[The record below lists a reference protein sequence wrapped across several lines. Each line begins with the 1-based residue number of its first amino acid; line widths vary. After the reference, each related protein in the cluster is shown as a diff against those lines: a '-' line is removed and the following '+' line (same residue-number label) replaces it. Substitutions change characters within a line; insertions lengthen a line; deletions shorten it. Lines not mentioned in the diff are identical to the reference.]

1 MKSQFI
7 FLLAFLALP
16 GFNVQAQKPNRISY
30 IDMEYILANVPEY
43 QEASAQLDERVQ
55 QWKTELE
62 RDQGKIEVMKIA
74 LEQERPLLTKEL
86 IEEKEAIIAFEES
99 KIAEYQQKRFGT
111 NGDFILQKKQLIQP
125 IQDQVFNAIQDIGV
139 QRNYDF
145 IFDRTSNVGMVF
157 SAEKHNISD
166 QVLRSIT
173 RASKREQLDSKD
185 EIAKME
191 VEEDQSVEEDAEISE
206 KKQAI
211 EVAKKEREAFIEDR
225 KKERE
230 TARAAKQAEFEE
242 RRAKVLEERNRKID
256 SIETIKKLKTG
267 EKVKTDN
274 NKNN

>member
-1 MKSQFI
+1 MKRQIF
-7 FLLAFLALP
+7 FLLAFLAIF
-16 GFNVQAQKPNRISY
+16 GQNVQAQKPNRISY

-43 QEASAQLDERVQ
+43 QEASAQLEERVQ

-62 RDQGKIEVMKIA
+62 KDLKKVEALRIA

-173 RASKREQLDSKD
+173 RASKREQLNSRD
-185 EIAKME
+185 EISQME
-191 VEEDQSVEEDAEISE
+191 VEENRSVEEDAVISE
-206 KKQAI
+206 KQKEI
-211 EVAKKEREAFIEDR
+211 EATKNEREAFIEDR
-225 KKERE
+225 KKQRE
-230 TARAAKQAEFEE
+230 EVRAAKQAEFDA

-256 SIETIKKLKTG
+256 SVENIRKLKTT
-267 EKVKTDN
+267 EKIKTDN
-274 NKNN
+274 NN

>member
-1 MKSQFI
+1 MKRQII
-7 FLLAFLALP
+7 FLLAFLAVS
-16 GFNVQAQKPNRISY
+16 GSNVQAQKPNRISY

-43 QEASAQLDERVQ
+43 QEASAQLEIRVQ

-62 RDQGKIEVMKIA
+62 KDQKKVEALRIA

-86 IEEKEAIIAFEES
+86 IEEKEAIIAFEDS

-111 NGDFILQKKQLIQP
+111 NGDFILQKKLLIQP

-173 RASKREQLDSKD
+173 RASKREQLNSRD
-185 EIAKME
+185 EISQME
-191 VEEDQSVEEDAEISE
+191 VEENLSVEEDAVITERQKEIEAS
-206 KKQAI
+206 
-211 EVAKKEREAFIEDR
+211 KKEREDFVEDR
-225 KKERE
+225 KKQRE
-230 TARAAKQAEFEE
+230 DARAAKQAEFDA
-242 RRAKVLEERNRKID
+242 RRAKVVEERNRKID
-256 SIETIKKLKTG
+256 SIENIRKLKTA
-267 EKVKTDN
+267 EKIKTDN
-274 NKNN
+274 NN

>member
-7 FLLAFLALP
+7 FLLAFLTVLGP
-16 GFNVQAQKPNRISY
+16 NVQAQKPNRISY

-43 QEASAQLDERVQ
+43 QEASAQLEERVL
-55 QWKTELE
+55 QWKFELE
-62 RDQGKIEVMKIA
+62 KDVKKVEVMRIA

-86 IEEKEAIIAFEES
+86 IGEKEAIITFEES

-125 IQDQVFNAIQDIGV
+125 IQDQVFNAIQDIGI

-166 QVLRSIT
+166 QVLRSIN

-185 EIAKME
+185 EIARLE
-191 VEEDQSVEEDAEISE
+191 VEENRSVEEDAVITEKQQEIEATKNERESFIE
-206 KKQAI
+206 ERKKQRE
-211 EVAKKEREAFIEDR
+211 EV
-225 KKERE
+225 
-230 TARAAKQAEFEE
+230 RAAKQLEFEE
-242 RRAKVLEERNRKID
+242 RRAKVLEERKRKID
-256 SIETIKKLKTG
+256 SIENIRKIKA
-267 EKVKTDN
+267 EERIKTDN
-274 NKNN
+274 NN

>member
-7 FLLAFLALP
+7 FLLAFLTVLGP
-16 GFNVQAQKPNRISY
+16 NVQAQKPNRISY

-43 QEASAQLDERVQ
+43 QEASAQLEERVL
-55 QWKTELE
+55 QWKFELE
-62 RDQGKIEVMKIA
+62 KDVKKVEVMRIA

-86 IEEKEAIIAFEES
+86 IGEKEAIITFEES

-125 IQDQVFNAIQDIGV
+125 IQDQVFNAIQDIGI

-166 QVLRSIT
+166 QVLRSIN

-185 EIAKME
+185 EIARLE
-191 VEEDQSVEEDAEISE
+191 VEENRSVEEDAVITEKQQEIE
-206 KKQAI
+206 AT
-211 EVAKKEREAFIEDR
+211 KKERESFIEDR
-225 KKERE
+225 KKQRE
-230 TARAAKQAEFEE
+230 DARAAKQLEFEE
-242 RRAKVLEERNRKID
+242 RRAKVLEERKRKID
-256 SIETIKKLKTG
+256 SIENIRKIKA
-267 EKVKTDN
+267 EERIKTDN
-274 NKNN
+274 NN